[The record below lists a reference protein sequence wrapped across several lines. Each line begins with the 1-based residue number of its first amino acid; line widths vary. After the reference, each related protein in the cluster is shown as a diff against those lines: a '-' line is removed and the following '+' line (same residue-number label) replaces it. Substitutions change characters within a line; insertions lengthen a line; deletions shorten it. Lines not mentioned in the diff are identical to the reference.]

1 MKRLPADLPDADAL
15 RALIDEQGRLAV
27 RATPGARSE
36 TITITGTSVGVK
48 VRAKP
53 QDGAANTAVIRLVAR
68 AFDLALFEQGM
79 RVGNN
84 ILVMVWMTDDEV
96 VSEMVD
102 ADEEACVRYLHRR
115 LCRETALLG
124 PLLRELKDARIQLL

>member
-36 TITITGTSVGVK
+36 TITITGTGVGVK

-53 QDGAANTAVIRLVAR
+53 QEGAANTAVIQLVAR
-68 AFDLALFEQGM
+68 ALDLAPS
-79 RVGNN
+79 RV
-84 ILVMVWMTDDEV
+84 E
-96 VSEMVD
+96 
-102 ADEEACVRYLHRR
+102 
-115 LCRETALLG
+115 
-124 PLLRELKDARIQLL
+124 LLRGATSREKLLRIAL

>member
-36 TITITGTSVGVK
+36 TITITGTGVGVK

-53 QDGAANTAVIRLVAR
+53 QEGAANTAVIRLVAR
-68 AFDLALFEQGM
+68 ALDLAPS
-79 RVGNN
+79 RV
-84 ILVMVWMTDDEV
+84 E
-96 VSEMVD
+96 
-102 ADEEACVRYLHRR
+102 
-115 LCRETALLG
+115 
-124 PLLRELKDARIQLL
+124 LLRGATSREKLLRIAL

>member
-36 TITITGTSVGVK
+36 TITITGTGVGVK

-53 QDGAANTAVIRLVAR
+53 QEGAANTAVIHLVAR
-68 AFDLALFEQGM
+68 ALDLAPS
-79 RVGNN
+79 RV
-84 ILVMVWMTDDEV
+84 E
-96 VSEMVD
+96 
-102 ADEEACVRYLHRR
+102 
-115 LCRETALLG
+115 
-124 PLLRELKDARIQLL
+124 LLRGATSRDKLLRIAL